1 MREVAEATLVM
12 NGMFDDRKEA
22 GEQLGR
28 ALVKYVGKDVLVLA
42 IPRGG
47 VEVGYEV
54 ARTLDADLSLVI
66 VRKLPFPYNPEAGF
80 GAIAEDGS
88 TIIIEQATYGVPQDT
103 LERVIEFQ
111 QEEIERRIQVL
122 RNGQP
127 LPDLKGQTV
136 ILVDDGIAMG
146 STMRAAIELCKHQEA
161 GRIVVAVP
169 VTGASAAREIGAL
182 VDEMVVLKKPRY
194 FRAVAQVYR
203 TWHDVSDQEV
213 LEIMKAWESATRGN
227 TRDVEGER

>member
-1 MREVAEATLVM
+1 MDD
-12 NGMFDDRKEA
+12 MFDDRKDA
-22 GEQLGR
+22 GKRLGR
-28 ALVKYVGKDVLVLA
+28 ALINYRGKGILVLA

-54 ARTLDADLSLVI
+54 ARTLDADLSLII
-66 VRKLPFPYNPEAGF
+66 VRKLPFPDNPEAGF

-88 TIIIEQATYGVPQDT
+88 TIIIEQATYGVPQGT
-103 LERVIEFQ
+103 LERIIEFQ

-122 RNGQP
+122 RNGEP
-127 LPDLKGQTV
+127 LPDLKGRTV

-146 STMRAAIELCKHQEA
+146 STMRAAIKLCKHQEA

-169 VTGASAAREIGAL
+169 VTSAGVAREIGAL
-182 VDEMVVLKKPRY
+182 VDEIVVLKQPHY

-203 TWHDVSDQEV
+203 NWYDVSDREV
-213 LEIMKAWESATRGN
+213 LEIMKTWQNATRGN
-227 TRDVEGER
+227 QDPVAQRALQRLLLIES